1 MPRMKAAAALDSRTA
16 SSGRDGRLPADFIW
30 GDSTSSY
37 QIEGAVN
44 EDGRGPSVWD
54 GYSKVQG
61 QIAHGDIGDVV
72 CGHWYARLIH
82 AEAMKVLT

>member
-16 SSGRDGRLPADFIW
+16 SS
-30 GDSTSSY
+30 
-37 QIEGAVN
+37 

-54 GYSKVQG
+54 GYSKVPG
-61 QIAHGDIGDVV
+61 HIAHGDIGDVA
-72 CGHWYARLIH
+72 CDHWYARLIH